1 LWFFNIQNGKCD
13 PFLKE
18 QTAIYGE
25 VAVSDIYL
33 FSKNEFFVA
42 TEGSGLLTVSKQKGK
57 YNVYQSKKDIFQK
70 NALQYDEIK
79 MQVELK
85 SGKNVRIASE
95 MYGFISE
102 EFAIL
107 GGEHSYNEENL
118 MAKITN
124 KIENKNYLENCFY
137 INSQINDG
145 LEVVRFRLPEG
156 CSFTRENFKSEY
168 FEVNKSDFLKI
179 LSQ

>member
-1 LWFFNIQNGKCD
+1 M
-13 PFLKE
+13 
-18 QTAIYGE
+18 
-25 VAVSDIYL
+25 
-33 FSKNEFFVA
+33 
-42 TEGSGLLTVSKQKGK
+42 
-57 YNVYQSKKDIFQK
+57 
-70 NALQYDEIK
+70 QYDEIK